1 MHLKEEWEM
10 AEQNLAKRKS
20 LMLGHVSAALIT
32 IFIGIC
38 LLFISKYNFA
48 NKILT
53 TVTSSITASGGILA
67 LITTLYN
74 KASANK
80 ANITKFIEA
89 MKSVEK
95 AENIPGLINMDENY
109 WKILKTERH
118 ENYIKFLSRI
128 NYLIRLEKKYG
139 IWFGILMSLF
149 IIILAGITFLEN
161 VSSLDFHMP
170 NLSHYLA
177 GGIIACGGLWLVNI
191 ILTHMIEIYETVSNW
206 HWKSAYYNK
215 TMGFEE
221 YRTENDDVTFFGAEI
236 DAKLVLRVVL
246 MLNELTKYPPIEDNL
261 KMMQNN
267 ELSTQ
272 NFCKFCIIRKKKH
285 STCIEKKKRSTG
297 IEKVNTYLKENE
309 LEKGEKIILYRIV
322 VILAEKFKE
331 IIEKIIDDLDK
342 EIVNLE
348 YFKENPKCAKKLA
361 KIISENIINI
371 DTLIIMLA
379 KELKP
384 FSKQYKKTLV
394 IKNIEN
400 NKINFHKCNF
410 KSGEPEEFVI
420 TFPEIESRKRAI
432 FSLGKNSDK
441 IIEINMKF
449 DDDKDNPATTHKI
462 TINPAS
468 KDAKSSKV
476 IYMEKGDIKDIKFF
490 ESAMNIA
497 KKITFNDDVKDIKDN
512 EHGSNADINKPN
524 AVSQKLEESKSN
536 EIKGEDVN
544 KELEELIRMVSD
556 VKDGIDIFVNNFK
569 TENDDEAM
577 KLIIKIIN
585 KDYNFE
591 ENLTKHDKKS
601 FSFRKIY
608 RHNIK
613 ENFGDLFKKVILRI
627 KSDFIFKIEDIN
639 LTKKHKYEIR
649 RLLCGLE
656 YNKQLIMKK
665 LPDSGK
671 EEPEDIFTYDLMSAK
686 SKK

>member
-128 NYLIRLEKKYG
+128 NYLI
-139 IWFGILMSLF
+139 
-149 IIILAGITFLEN
+149 
-161 VSSLDFHMP
+161 SSLDFHMP

-272 NFCKFCIIRKKKH
+272 NFCN
-285 STCIEKKKRSTG
+285 TG

-613 ENFGDLFKKVILRI
+613 ENFGDLFKKASFMWIGVQQTA
-627 KSDFIFKIEDIN
+627 N
-639 LTKKHKYEIR
+639 YEEI
-649 RLLCGLE
+649 
-656 YNKQLIMKK
+656 
-665 LPDSGK
+665 
-671 EEPEDIFTYDLMSAK
+671 T
-686 SKK
+686 